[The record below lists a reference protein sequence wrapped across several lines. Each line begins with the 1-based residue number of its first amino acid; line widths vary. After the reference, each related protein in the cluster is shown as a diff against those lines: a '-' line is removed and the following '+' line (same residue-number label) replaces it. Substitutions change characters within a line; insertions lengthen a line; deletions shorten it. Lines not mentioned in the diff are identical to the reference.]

1 MKRLIGLPVLV
12 AVALIPLGG
21 VGGAAEEE
29 GFKQYTRVID
39 YGTFAEYAVIPVR
52 DDVTIVDSRP
62 TRKKYDIGHV
72 PGAINIPNTFF
83 DKQVDK
89 LPEDKSQALIFYCGG
104 LKCPLSHKSAYKA
117 EALGYTNV
125 MVFADGFP
133 AWKSKGNFASV
144 SAAYVKKLVDN
155 PDGTVIVDARP
166 ARKKYDKGHV
176 PGAINIP
183 NTFFDKQVDMLP
195 ADKETRLIFYCGGN
209 KCPLSLK
216 SATKA
221 KALGY
226 TNVMLFQAGYP
237 AWVEA
242 YGPGDMAGAAPA
254 TKPAAA
260 AMPAI
265 EAGPDG
271 DTITVA
277 SFKEIMARAPDSVT
291 LIDVRDPGE
300 YEAGHMTGVRNIPV
314 EELED
319 EVADLPADKPLIF
332 VCATGARSSEA
343 YDIVKMTRPE
353 MQVLYLDAEI
363 AFHKDGSFEVSAASH

>member
-1 MKRLIGLPVLV
+1 VSASPEPDTGSTI
-12 AVALIPLGG
+12 A
-21 VGGAAEEE
+21 
-29 GFKQYTRVID
+29 
-39 YGTFAEYAVIPVR
+39 FAGYAVIPAR

-62 TRKKYDIGHV
+62 TRKKYDKGHV

-89 LPEDKSQALIFYCGG
+89 LPEDKDQALIFYCGG

-125 MVFADGFP
+125 MVFAEGFP
-133 AWKSKGNFASV
+133 AWKSNGNFASV
-144 SAAYVKKLVDN
+144 SAAYVKKLVDT
-155 PDGTVIVDARP
+155 PDGSVIVDARP

-183 NTFFDKQVDMLP
+183 NTFFDKQVDKLP
-195 ADKETRLIFYCGGN
+195 AAKDTRLIFYCGGY

-216 SATKA
+216 SANKA

-242 YGPGDMAGAAPA
+242 YGAGETAGAAAPKA
-254 TKPAAA
+254 AVAAA
-260 AMPAI
+260 ATL

-271 DTITVA
+271 DTITIA
-277 SFKEIMARAPDSVT
+277 SFNEVMAKAPDSVV

-300 YEAGHMTGVRNIPV
+300 YEAGHMPGVKNIPV

-319 EVADLPADKPLIF
+319 QVADLPGDKPLVF

-353 MQVLYLDAEI
+353 MNVLYLDAEVD
-363 AFHKDGSFEVSAASH
+363 FNKDGSFEVTAITQ

>member
-1 MKRLIGLPVLV
+1 MKRFIGLLVLA
-12 AVALIPLGG
+12 AVAFVPF
-21 VGGAAEEE
+21 GGAAGASEAE
-29 GFKQYTRVID
+29 GFKKYTRIID
-39 YGTFAEYAVIPVR
+39 YDAFAGYAVIPAR

-62 TRKKYDIGHV
+62 TRKKYDKGHV

-89 LPEDKSQALIFYCGG
+89 LPEDKDQALIFYCGG

-125 MVFADGFP
+125 MVFAEGFP
-133 AWKSKGNFASV
+133 AWKSNGNFASV
-144 SAAYVKKLVDN
+144 SAAYVKKLVDT
-155 PDGTVIVDARP
+155 PDGSVIVDARP

-183 NTFFDKQVDMLP
+183 NTFFDKQVDKLP
-195 ADKETRLIFYCGGN
+195 AAKDTRLIFYCGGY

-216 SATKA
+216 SANKA

-242 YGPGDMAGAAPA
+242 YGAGETAGAAAPKA
-254 TKPAAA
+254 AVAAA
-260 AMPAI
+260 ATL

-271 DTITVA
+271 DTITIA
-277 SFKEIMARAPDSVT
+277 SFNEVMAKAPDSVV

-300 YEAGHMTGVRNIPV
+300 YEAGHMPGVKNIPV

-319 EVADLPADKPLIF
+319 QVADLPGDKPLVF

-353 MQVLYLDAEI
+353 MNVLYLDAEVD
-363 AFHKDGSFEVSAASH
+363 FNKDGSFEVTAITQ

>member
-1 MKRLIGLPVLV
+1 MKRFIGLLVLA
-12 AVALIPLGG
+12 AVAFVPF
-21 VGGAAEEE
+21 GGAAGASEAE
-29 GFKQYTRVID
+29 GFKKYTRIID
-39 YGTFAEYAVIPVR
+39 YDAFAGYAVIPAR

-62 TRKKYDIGHV
+62 TRKKYDKGHV

-89 LPEDKSQALIFYCGG
+89 LPEDKDQALIFYCGG

-125 MVFADGFP
+125 MVFAEGFP
-133 AWKSKGNFASV
+133 AWKSNGNFASV
-144 SAAYVKKLVDN
+144 SAAYVKKLVDT
-155 PDGTVIVDARP
+155 PDGSVIVDARP

-176 PGAINIP
+176 LGAINIP
-183 NTFFDKQVDMLP
+183 NTFFDKQVDKLP
-195 ADKETRLIFYCGGN
+195 AAKDTRLIFYCGGY

-216 SATKA
+216 SANKA

-242 YGPGDMAGAAPA
+242 YGAGETAGAAAPKA
-254 TKPAAA
+254 AVAAA
-260 AMPAI
+260 ATL

-271 DTITVA
+271 DTITIA
-277 SFKEIMARAPDSVT
+277 SFNEVMAKAPDSVV

-300 YEAGHMTGVRNIPV
+300 YEAGHMPGVKNIPV

-319 EVADLPADKPLIF
+319 QVADLPGDKPLVF

-353 MQVLYLDAEI
+353 MNVLYLDAEVD
-363 AFHKDGSFEVSAASH
+363 FNKDGSFEVTAITQ

>member
-1 MKRLIGLPVLV
+1 MKRLIGLLV
-12 AVALIPLGG
+12 FAAFAFAPFGG
-21 VGGAAEEE
+21 VAGATEEK
-29 GFKQYTRVID
+29 GFKEYTRIID
-39 YGTFAEYAVIPVR
+39 YKTFATYAAIPVR
-52 DDVTIVDSRP
+52 NDVTIVDSRP
-62 TRKKYDIGHV
+62 ARKKYDKGHV

-83 DKQVDK
+83 DKQVDN

-117 EALGYTNV
+117 EALGYTNI
-125 MVFADGFP
+125 MVFAEGFP
-133 AWKSKGNFASV
+133 AWKSQGNFASV
-144 SAAYVKKLVDN
+144 SVAFVKKLVDS
-155 PDGTVIVDARP
+155 PDGSVIVDARP
-166 ARKKYDKGHV
+166 TRKKYDKGHV

-183 NTFFDKQVDMLP
+183 NTFFDKQLDKLP
-195 ADKETRLIFYCGGN
+195 TDKETRLIFYCGGF

-242 YGPGDMAGAAPA
+242 FGPGE
-254 TKPAAA
+254 TAAA
-260 AMPAI
+260 AAPKTAEAAAPTL

-271 DTITVA
+271 DTITIA
-277 SFKEIMARAPDSVT
+277 SFKEVMAKAPDSIA

-300 YEAGHMTGVRNIPV
+300 YDAAHMPGVKNIPV

-319 EVADLPADKPLIF
+319 QVAGLPSDKPLVF

-343 YDIVKMTRPE
+343 YDIVKMTRPD
-353 MQVLYLDAEI
+353 MNVLYLDAEI
-363 AFHKDGSFEVSAASH
+363 DFMKDGSYDITAVAE

>member
-1 MKRLIGLPVLV
+1 MQRLVGLLVLAAFAFPPVAGM
-12 AVALIPLGG
+12 AVAS
-21 VGGAAEEE
+21 EEASFE
-29 GFKQYTRVID
+29 KYTNIID
-39 YGTFAEYAVIPVR
+39 YQTFAAYAVIPVR
-52 DDVTIVDSRP
+52 DDVTIIDSRP

-72 PGAINIPNTFF
+72 PGAISIPNTFF
-83 DKQVDK
+83 DKLVDK
-89 LPEDKSQALIFYCGG
+89 LPADKDQALIFYCGG

-125 MVFADGFP
+125 MVFAEGFP
-133 AWKSKGNFASV
+133 AWKSNGNFASV
-144 SAAYVKKLVDN
+144 STAYVKKLVDN
-155 PDGTVIVDARP
+155 PDGSMIIDARP

-183 NTFFDKQVDMLP
+183 NTFFDKQVDKLP
-195 ADKETRLIFYCGGN
+195 KDKSTRLVFYCGGY

-221 KALGY
+221 RDLGY
-226 TNVMLFQAGYP
+226 TDVVLFQAGYP

-242 YGPGDMAGAAPA
+242 YGAGETVSAAAPA
-254 TKPAAA
+254 AASA
-260 AMPAI
+260 TLPAI
-265 EAGPDG
+265 ETGPDG
-271 DTITVA
+271 DTITIA
-277 SFKEIMARAPDSVT
+277 SFTEIVAKAPDSVY

-300 YEAGHMTGVRNIPV
+300 YEAAHIPGMENIPV

-319 EVADLPADKPLIF
+319 QVADLPADKPVIF

-343 YDIVKMTRPE
+343 YDIVKMIRPE

-363 AFHKDGSFEVSAASH
+363 DFAKDGSFNVMPVAY

>member
-1 MKRLIGLPVLV
+1 MKRSIGFLILV
-12 AVALIPLGG
+12 AVAFALPGG
-21 VGGAAEEE
+21 MPAAAEED
-29 GFKQYTRVID
+29 GFKKYTRIVD
-39 YGTFAEYAVIPVR
+39 YDAFAAYAVIPAR

-83 DKQVDK
+83 DKQVDR
-89 LPEDKSQALIFYCGG
+89 LPKDKDQALIFYCGG

-125 MVFADGFP
+125 MVFAEGFP
-133 AWKSKGNFASV
+133 VWKSKGNFASV

-183 NTFFDKQVDMLP
+183 NTFFDKQADKLP

-216 SATKA
+216 SANKA

-226 TNVMLFQAGYP
+226 TNIMLFQAGYP
-237 AWVEA
+237 AWVKA
-242 YGPGDMAGAAPA
+242 YGPGESAGAAA
-254 TKPAAA
+254 SKPAAA
-260 AMPAI
+260 AAPTL
-265 EAGPDG
+265 ETGPDG
-271 DTITVA
+271 DTITVE
-277 SFKEIMARAPDSVT
+277 SFKAIMASAPDSIN

-300 YEAGHMTGVRNIPV
+300 YDTAHMPGVKNIPV

-319 EVADLPADKPLIF
+319 QVADLPADKPLVF

-343 YDIVKMTRPE
+343 YDIVKMTRPD
-353 MQVLYLDAEI
+353 MNVLYLDAEI
-363 AFHKDGSFEVSAASH
+363 DFRKDGGYEVTAVAY

>member
-1 MKRLIGLPVLV
+1 MKRLIGLLVLA
-12 AVALIPLGG
+12 AVAFVPFGG
-21 VGGAAEEE
+21 AAMAAEEE
-29 GFKQYTRVID
+29 SFKKYTKIID
-39 YGTFAEYAVIPVR
+39 YDAFAEYAVIPAR

-62 TRKKYDIGHV
+62 TRKKYDKGHV

-89 LPEDKSQALIFYCGG
+89 LPEDKDQALIFYCGG

-125 MVFADGFP
+125 MVFAEGFP

-144 SAAYVKKLVDN
+144 SAAYVKKLVDT
-155 PDGTVIVDARP
+155 PDGSVIVDARP
-166 ARKKYDKGHV
+166 ARKKYAKGHV

-183 NTFFDKQVDMLP
+183 NTFFDKQVDKLP
-195 ADKETRLIFYCGGN
+195 AAKDTRLIFYCGGY

-216 SATKA
+216 SANKA

-237 AWVEA
+237 AWVQA
-242 YGPGDMAGAAPA
+242 YGAGETAGAAAPKA
-254 TKPAAA
+254 AVASAAA
-260 AMPAI
+260 V
-265 EAGPDG
+265 ETGPDG
-271 DTITVA
+271 DTITIA
-277 SFKEIMARAPDSVT
+277 SFNQIMAKSPDSVV

-300 YEAGHMTGVRNIPV
+300 YEAGHMPGVKNIPV

-319 EVADLPADKPLIF
+319 QVADLPSGKPLVF

-353 MQVLYLDAEI
+353 MNVLYLDAEVD
-363 AFHKDGSFEVSAASH
+363 FNKDGSFEVTAIAQ